1 MALAALVAAVTA
13 SAHTGVQNDDVLERM
28 EGMSAIAKEMKTIG
42 EMAKNEAPFDS
53 DAVESALST
62 IGAEAERIPDLFT
75 PRAMDPKSEATPTI
89 WEDFDDFTTRAD
101 ILGAVTETLSGH
113 VSTASDLAPLMRE
126 IGQTCRA
133 CHSQYRVSN

>member
-62 IGAEAERIPDLFT
+62 IGAEAERIPYLFT
-75 PRAMDPKSEATPTI
+75 PRAMDPKSEATPAI
-89 WEDFDDFTTRAD
+89 WEDFDDFTTKAD
-101 ILGAVTETLSGH
+101 TLGAVAEALSGH
-113 VSTASDLAPLMRE
+113 VSTASDLVPLMRE